1 MVYKK
6 IKKQT
11 RKFSKKKRKSF
22 KLKNSKKGG
31 GIFSNLLR
39 TKNNPSSEPK
49 ENWFTKTF
57 KKKPTPQN
65 VQLEPKESLFNK
77 FTKRFRKPQ
86 PSIDLDLINRQI
98 EVGKLTEDQKMNI
111 YSKLSPEQ
119 RREYLQ
125 LSRAEIN
132 NLQNPNQVDL
142 YLKEKSLPN
151 NTLRTFYNQ
160 LSENGKRVFISL
172 PPYTQ
177 LEFMKIA
184 ETDTARFDFVMSL
197 SPKTA
202 SIFLE
207 SEKYQQDKYM
217 NVVIEAKD
225 IKPND
230 LPMFNGIFVDPK
242 YFKDID
248 LFYKNINVDEQRK
261 QYYLSVPPKQ
271 QLAFLISCIEAEIT
285 HRDNI
290 KQYGSAVPESCNNMD
305 KCKEQK
311 YKEFMSLFTETD
323 NQTEICPFTYQKLI
337 SLAECYNSDLANS
350 EKIRLIT
357 EEEYDIDD
365 DKRIE
370 LLESIR
376 KAIVWL
382 TKKVNEEQQAF
393 TTI

>member
-1 MVYKK
+1 MVY
-6 IKKQT
+6 KKQT
-11 RKFSKKKRKSF
+11 RKFSKKKRKGF
-22 KLKNSKKGG
+22 KFRNSKKRGG
-31 GIFSNLLR
+31 FFLNLFR
-39 TKNNPSSEPK
+39 KKNDPSLERK
-49 ENWFTKTF
+49 DNW
-57 KKKPTPQN
+57 
-65 VQLEPKESLFNK
+65 
-77 FTKRFRKPQ
+77 FTKRFRKNPSTPNIPLDRKDNWFTRRFRKRQNLVPQ
-86 PSIDLDLINRQI
+86 TDPDLIERQI
-98 EVGKLTEDQKMNI
+98 AVNNLSESQKINI
-111 YSKLSPEQ
+111 YSKLSPDQ
-119 RREYLQ
+119 KRQYLQ
-125 LSRAEIN
+125 LSSAEK
-132 NLQNPNQVDL
+132 NQLLFPEQVNI

-177 LEFMKIA
+177 LKIMEMQEKDPTRFEFL
-184 ETDTARFDFVMSL
+184 MSL

-217 NVVIEAKD
+217 SVVIEAKD
-225 IKPND
+225 IKPDD
-230 LPMFNGIFVDPK
+230 LPMFNGIFVEPK

-248 LFYKNINVDEQRK
+248 LFYQNINVDEQRR

-337 SLAECYNSDLANS
+337 ALAECYNSDLANS

-370 LLESIR
+370 LLESIE
-376 KAIVWL
+376 KAILWL